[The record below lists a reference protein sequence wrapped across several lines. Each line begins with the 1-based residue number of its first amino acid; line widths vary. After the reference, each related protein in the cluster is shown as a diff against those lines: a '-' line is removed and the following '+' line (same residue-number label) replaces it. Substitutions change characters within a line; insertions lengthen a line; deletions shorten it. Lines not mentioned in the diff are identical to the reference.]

1 MEQFSL
7 LVKPASADCNLRCQ
21 YCFYLDHAALF
32 PESKVHRMSE
42 ETLSG
47 LISSYMST
55 NQDQYAFGWQGGEP
69 TLMGLDFFRLVTD
82 LQQKYGRSGAVVS
95 NGLQT
100 NATLI
105 HYKFARHLAD
115 YNFLVGVSLDGPA
128 QLHDFYRKKRNGA
141 ASHPDVLQGIKRL
154 EENRVNFNILIL
166 VNELNVNKAAEVY
179 NYLCENGWFYH
190 QYIPCV
196 EFDRDGKPLP
206 FSITGEAWGDFLCAL
221 FDEWYK
227 SDLTRVS
234 IRLFDSILTYLVENQ
249 RNICH
254 LGLNCCQYF
263 VVEYNGDIF
272 PCDFFVTESLRL
284 GNILTHSWEE
294 LARDETYLS
303 FGSLKTEWNRACAS
317 CLYQDICAGDCLKHR
332 LNPGN
337 DPHTL
342 SWLCP
347 GWKKFYKH
355 CLPSF
360 QQIAEGLNRDRQR
373 IQPIPPSALKN
384 VGRNDPCPCGSGKK
398 YKKCCLNKQ
407 SVKA

>member
-7 LVKPASADCNLRCQ
+7 LIKPASADCNLRCQ
-21 YCFYLDHAALF
+21 YCFYLEHASLF
-32 PESKVHRMSE
+32 PETKVHRMSE
-42 ETLSG
+42 KTLSG

-69 TLMGLDFFRLVTD
+69 TLMGLDFFRRVTD
-82 LQQKYGRSGAVVS
+82 LQQKYGREGAIVS

-105 HYKFARHLAD
+105 HDTFARHLAE

-128 QLHDFYRKKRNGA
+128 QLHDFYRKKRNGS
-141 ASHPDVLQGIKRL
+141 ASHEDVLRGIKRL
-154 EENRVNFNILIL
+154 EENRVEFNILIL
-166 VNELNVNKAAEVY
+166 VNKLNADKAVEVY

-196 EFDRDGKPLP
+196 EFGQDGQLLP
-206 FSITGEAWGDFLCAL
+206 FSITGEDWGDFLCAL

-227 SDLTRVS
+227 SDITRVS
-234 IRLFDSILTYLVENQ
+234 IRLFDSILAYLVAKQ
-249 RNICH
+249 RTICH
-254 LGLNCCQYF
+254 MGLNCCQYF

-272 PCDFFVTESLRL
+272 PCDFFVKEDLRL
-284 GNILTHSWEE
+284 GNVLTHSWEQ
-294 LARDETYLS
+294 LAQHKDYIS
-303 FGSLKTEWNRACAS
+303 FGSLKTRWNTACAD

-337 DPHTL
+337 EPRTL
-342 SWLCP
+342 SWLCS
-347 GWKKFYKH
+347 GWKQFYKH
-355 CLPSF
+355 SLPYF
-360 QQIAEGLNRDRQR
+360 RQIAEDIKRDRQQVR
-373 IQPIPPSALKN
+373 PSPPPAFKE

-398 YKKCCLNKQ
+398 YKKCCLNRQ
-407 SVKA
+407 TP